1 MGEYKRKRSRVR
13 LILCP
18 IQIFWCCVKLEAEN
32 PLYRYM
38 RSGEGH
44 WTIHRDRKKETCLNQ
59 ICNNLMMITL
69 NLKTYLRSYFSES
82 EANVILKHILIG
94 FHKGTAATTFVIVG
108 EFLLEG

>member
-1 MGEYKRKRSRVR
+1 
-13 LILCP
+13 
-18 IQIFWCCVKLEAEN
+18 
-32 PLYRYM
+32 
-38 RSGEGH
+38 
-44 WTIHRDRKKETCLNQ
+44 
-59 ICNNLMMITL
+59 MITL